1 MASKQRTKKRFSEGI
16 ATIKATF
23 NNTLITIS
31 APSGDVLCQASAGR
45 AGFKNSRKSTP
56 YAAQLAAEMV
66 AKEAREK
73 FEMKRIAIRVKG
85 PGAGRDSAI
94 RAINAAGMTVI
105 RLEDVTPLP
114 HNGCRARKKRRV

>member
-1 MASKQRTKKRFSEGI
+1 MSSKQRTKKRFSEGI
-16 ATIKATF
+16 ATVTATF

-73 FEMKRIAIRVKG
+73 YEMKRIAIRVKG

-94 RAINAAGMTVI
+94 RAINAAGLTVI

-114 HNGCRARKKRRV
+114 HNGPRPRKKRRV